1 MMVMKKYGEV
11 VSQERIV
18 RHRGLKQHFLHV
30 TRQVRPKLERRV
42 AQQQLKLPGQV
53 IHMPP
58 LAYD

>member
-18 RHRGLKQHFLHV
+18 GNRGLKQSFLHV

-42 AQQQLKLPGQV
+42 PQQQLKLPGQV

>member
-1 MMVMKKYGEV
+1 MVMKKYGEV

-18 RHRGLKQHFLHV
+18 GNRGLKESFLHL
-30 TRQVRPKLERRV
+30 TRQVWPKLKCCV